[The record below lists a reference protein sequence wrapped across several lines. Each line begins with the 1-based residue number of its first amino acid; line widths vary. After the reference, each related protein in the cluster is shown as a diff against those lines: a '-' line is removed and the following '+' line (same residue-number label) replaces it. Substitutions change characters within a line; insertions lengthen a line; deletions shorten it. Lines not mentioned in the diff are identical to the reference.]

1 MILYRLGLVEKGV
14 SVEKTIYKARALNPQ
29 FPKLIDLP
37 LWEIGHYQVTAGFVG
52 SAVLPDYVPLV
63 LYRGQATV

>member
-1 MILYRLGLVEKGV
+1 
-14 SVEKTIYKARALNPQ
+14 VEKTIYKARALNPQ

-52 SAVLPDYVPLV
+52 
-63 LYRGQATV
+63 